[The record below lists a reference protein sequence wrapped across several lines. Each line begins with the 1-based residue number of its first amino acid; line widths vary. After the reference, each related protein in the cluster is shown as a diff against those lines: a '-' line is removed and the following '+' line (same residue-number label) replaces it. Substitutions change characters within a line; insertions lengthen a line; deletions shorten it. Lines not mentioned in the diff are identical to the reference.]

1 MLLRSRATSS
11 SSSLTSP
18 EESHNGSHWHCLPS
32 DSAHLT
38 AILSLFPRSH
48 PQHYLTYFVPLSPSL
63 IPIPTSHQTSSLLS
77 SSPLISPYRLQVGTP
92 VTADSFAKWS
102 IAKAARK
109 QLEAEARVK
118 AEQAK
123 KKGGKGLCKQESF
136 VMPTAYCHL
145 SSLPSSYSIVCCV
158 CVCVLCYRTE

>member
-1 MLLRSRATSS
+1 M
-11 SSSLTSP
+11 
-18 EESHNGSHWHCLPS
+18 
-32 DSAHLT
+32 
-38 AILSLFPRSH
+38 
-48 PQHYLTYFVPLSPSL
+48 
-63 IPIPTSHQTSSLLS
+63 
-77 SSPLISPYRLQVGTP
+77 
-92 VTADSFAKWS
+92 TADSFAKWS

-145 SSLPSSYSIVCCV
+145 SSLPSRLLHCLLCV
-158 CVCVLCYRTE
+158 CAVLSDGVTSHHIA